1 MMSIAGSTAM
11 KRSDKPHSGINYHKL
26 SVGGHWQG
34 VFIVIACCALL
45 FAINTPFT
53 RYFLVFSVV
62 SGIVIGL
69 LLFFGR
75 REKPVNTHTF
85 LPLAGAEQQSSQ
97 IQTLSSKQEPTAD
110 RPDRRTLSTEWKE
123 IILPALC

>member
-1 MMSIAGSTAM
+1 ME
-11 KRSDKPHSGINYHKL
+11 RSDKPHSGINYHKL

-110 RPDRRTLSTEWKE
+110 RPDRRTLSTECLVASSP
-123 IILPALC
+123 IY